1 MIVVTISYIRE
12 KEVTLC
18 VCWVCIMCRDWG
30 DFVCACVAC
39 AQCSCGLQPSQQGV
53 APGSEVETA
62 VAFFSRIGYTLL

>member
-12 KEVTLC
+12 KEGKR
-18 VCWVCIMCRDWG
+18 VCIMCRDWG

-53 APGSEVETA
+53 APGSVVETA